1 MRTNPAHDP
10 PSGTL
15 PLHVYDIVHD
25 HLPPFKDEPPAK
37 TLGGAGAA
45 SPDTK
50 ATKPASGPCA
60 GAILVDFK
68 DASAVNTAVGQ
79 IAIGIMVIGAA
90 GMAGV
95 MPRRV

>member
-1 MRTNPAHDP
+1 MILPPARCRFT
-10 PSGTL
+10 STTSFTTTC
-15 PLHVYDIVHD
+15 
-25 HLPPFKDEPPAK
+25 PPFKDEPPAK